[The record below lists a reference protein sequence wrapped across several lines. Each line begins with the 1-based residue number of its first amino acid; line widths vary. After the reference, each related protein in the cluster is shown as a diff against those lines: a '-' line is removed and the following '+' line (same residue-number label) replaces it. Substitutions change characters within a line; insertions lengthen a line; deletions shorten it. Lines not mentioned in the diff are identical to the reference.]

1 MEIPSCR
8 PTQIVRDRLHGLSLP
23 LIVHQFQCFCL
34 QIGLMRG
41 GRLLAEQSP
50 EQLLKTY
57 SCDNL
62 EDEQSRHIEDAIQA
76 EAAAHAIPIV
86 SFNYEKS
93 QR

>member
-1 MEIPSCR
+1 
-8 PTQIVRDRLHGLSLP
+8 
-23 LIVHQFQCFCL
+23 
-34 QIGLMRG
+34 MRG

-62 EDEQSRHIEDAIQA
+62 EDVFLKLSRVQSQQVEDTIQA

-86 SFNYEKS
+86 SWFFKRN
-93 QR
+93 QWIFI